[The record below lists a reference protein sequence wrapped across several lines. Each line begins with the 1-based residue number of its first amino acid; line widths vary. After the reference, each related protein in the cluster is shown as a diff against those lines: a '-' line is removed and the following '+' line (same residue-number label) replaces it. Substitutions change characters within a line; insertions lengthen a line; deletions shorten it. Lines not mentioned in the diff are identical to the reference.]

1 LPAVLTLLDSADTQK
16 NGVGHS
22 DRAGWDALQKALID
36 VDLLKE
42 PLDLDKVYTNKFLPP
57 PKS

>member
-1 LPAVLTLLDSADTQK
+1 MLSLLDSADTQK

-22 DRAGWDALQKALID
+22 SRAGWELLQKALID

-42 PLDLDKVYTNKFLPP
+42 PVDLDKVYTNKYLPQ